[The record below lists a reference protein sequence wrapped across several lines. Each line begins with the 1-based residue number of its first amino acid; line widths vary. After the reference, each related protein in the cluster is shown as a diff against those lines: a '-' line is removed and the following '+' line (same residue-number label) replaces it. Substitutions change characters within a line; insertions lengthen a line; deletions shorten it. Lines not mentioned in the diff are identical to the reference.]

1 MRVPTRPTGRLDG
14 LTVARVVAG
23 VVFVLFGAAKFVN
36 HASEAAAFDRYG
48 LPAPDVFTVGVGTL
62 ELAGGLAL
70 VVGVGVLIAAVL
82 LAGNMAGAIVVS
94 GLVHGEWISLT
105 LAPLLLAVML
115 MLVVHRVRPE

>member
-62 ELAGGLAL
+62 ELAAGLAL
-70 VVGVGVLIAAVL
+70 VVDVGVLIAAVL